1 MNIKETK
8 RSTTRL
14 GQDNYVVYRHIRHDK
29 NEPFY
34 IGIGSERRSRDSGR
48 RRSVLWNRITS
59 KTTYDIEILFYNL
72 TWQEACEKEKELI
85 RLYGRKDLGL
95 GSLCNMTDGGD
106 GTIGQIHSEATKIK
120 RALAITGEKH
130 GMYGK
135 THTDVLKEKWS
146 KERSREKHVLARKVL
161 NTETNRVFNCVKDA
175 ADFHV
180 INYSTLCSW
189 LNKSR
194 PNKSNFI
201 YI

>member
-8 RSTTRL
+8 RNTVQN
-14 GQDNYVVYRHIRHDK
+14 GYIVYRHIRHDK

-34 IGIGSERRSRDSGR
+34 IGIGSERRSKDSGT
-48 RRSVLWNRITS
+48 RRSTIWNNITAKS
-59 KTTYDIEILFYNL
+59 SYDIEILFEDL
-72 TWQEACEKEKELI
+72 TWEEACLKEKEFILI
-85 RLYGRKDLGL
+85 YGRKDKKT

-106 GTIGQIHSEATKIK
+106 GAPGQIHSEETKFK
-120 RALAITGEKH
+120 RGLAITGEKH

-135 THTDVLKEKWS
+135 THTDILKAKWS
-146 KERSREKHVLARKVL
+146 KERSREKHNLARKVL
-161 NTETNRVFNCVKDA
+161 NAKTNEIFNCVKDA
-175 ADFHV
+175 SDFYS

-194 PNKSNFI
+194 PNNSDFT

>member
-1 MNIKETK
+1 MDTKETK
-8 RSTTRL
+8 LNMTHI
-14 GQDNYVVYRHIRHDK
+14 GQNDYVVYRHIRHDK

-34 IGIGSERRSRDSGR
+34 IGIGSERRSKDSGS
-48 RRSVLWNRITS
+48 RRSILWNRITS

-72 TWQEACEKEKELI
+72 TWEEACEKEKELI
-85 RLYGRKDLGL
+85 QLYGRKDLGL

-106 GTIGQIHSEATKIK
+106 GAIGQIHSAATKIK
-120 RALAITGEKH
+120 RALAITGIKH

-146 KERSREKHVLARKVL
+146 KERSRENHNLARKIF
-161 NTETNRVFNCVKDA
+161 NTKTNETFNCIKNA
-175 ADFHV
+175 ADFHS

-194 PNKSNFI
+194 PNKGDFI